1 MIIKYT
7 LSRDFTH
14 ESLKGVRNVMMTKMG
29 VSEFSIK
36 NVCREDQ
43 SLRRTFMQTT
53 SQSLH
58 PSLYTSDSTSQTL
71 RPSLY
76 MSDKKR

>member
-14 ESLKGVRNVMMTKMG
+14 ESLKGVRNVMTRMG
-29 VSEFSIK
+29 VSKFSIK

-43 SLRRTFMQTT
+43 SLRRTFMQTLHASLYIPIFT
-53 SQSLH
+53 PQILH
-58 PSLYTSDSTSQTL
+58 PRL